1 MASEIK
7 WKNALVRTG
16 FMILVTLIIMMV
28 DYRYCRQGRA
38 IVWGIK
44 GSYDVVET
52 IRIGEWLV
60 IILPVLFCSAMR
72 MDNYR
77 RMAALLLPRYR
88 SVSKCW
94 RNLWQEIVL
103 DIGVYATCLTVV
115 AGISGKREENGFLL
129 LFLLFFYF
137 MLLSSFFLFL
147 SSMGVPLLGAMAAIL
162 LFVGMGLLAGRFF
175 RQHIRY
181 NILFWGM
188 YEFSELKYGNGFQVS
203 SVLMAE
209 VCMVLGVTCL
219 LKRRFLNYLVR

>member
-1 MASEIK
+1 MVSEIK

-28 DYRYCRQGRA
+28 DYRYCRQGRN
-38 IVWGIK
+38 IVWGMK

-52 IRIGEWLV
+52 IRIGEWLL
-60 IILPVLFCSAMR
+60 IILPILFCSAMR
-72 MDNYR
+72 MDNYK

-103 DIGVYATCLTVV
+103 DIGVYAICLTVF
-115 AGISGKREENGFLL
+115 ACITGKREENGFLL

-137 MLLSSFFLFL
+137 MMFSSFFLFL
-147 SSMGVPLLGAMAAIL
+147 SIMGVPLLGAMASIL

-175 RQHIRY
+175 QKHIKY

-188 YEFSELKYGNGFQVS
+188 YEFSELKYRNGFRVS
-203 SVLMAE
+203 SVLAAE
-209 VCMVLGVTCL
+209 VCMVPGFICL
-219 LKRRFLNYLVR
+219 LKRRFLDYLVR